1 MKTLNRPMFR
11 YGGPIKEGVMHGIRE
26 PKRNGGSMGINTPK
40 RGLVD
45 GPGSYAGFIPPLIA
59 AGSAALRYLPAVYR
73 GIRGSKFVRGFKPT
87 GNFRTV
93 AGKDPSKAYVK
104 GDFTAFS
111 GSPSSKMG
119 VLQALKDPTRLGAA
133 IRENPGTT
141 TSIASLLGY
150 GGKELLG
157 GEEIPTN
164 TLTARKTK
172 RKKGTSGAPGGGDPD
187 MYLEPM
193 APEKKELT
201 EAERI
206 ELENKARREKM
217 DTYEKIMNIKGMK
230 KDATYK
236 ALIDASQI
244 ITSEG
249 DFKGSIKDGSL
260 IAKLI
265 GATSKRF
272 DKVSDTETALRSLVA
287 KGEITKD
294 MDKDKNALD
303 KEYKRGVIDM
313 NKKKMSGPTLLE
325 SINEYVV
332 KNKKPPSGNNL
343 ATLIVGKG
351 GVVEDVVDTMLV
363 DKHIK
368 AGGDS
373 VSFMESIVAKNLEKG
388 EIVPAGTYVVKDSI
402 VVVDENGNVTSP
414 YKIS

>member
-1 MKTLNRPMFR
+1 
-11 YGGPIKEGVMHGIRE
+11 
-26 PKRNGGSMGINTPK
+26 MGINTPK

-59 AGSAALRYLPAVYR
+59 AGSAALRYLPSVYR

-93 AGKDPSKAYVK
+93 AGKDPAPAYVK

-119 VLQALKDPTRLGAA
+119 VLQALKDPTRLGGA
-133 IRENPGTT
+133 IRENPGTA

-206 ELENKARREKM
+206 ELENKARMEKM
-217 DTYEKIMNIKGMK
+217 DSYREILDIKGMS
-230 KDATYK
+230 KDAAYK
-236 ALIDASQI
+236 SLIDASKI
-244 ITSEG
+244 IQEG
-249 DFKGSIKDGSL
+249 GNLKEQLKSGSL
-260 IAKLI
+260 ISKVTA
-265 GATSKRF
+265 AASKRF
-272 DKVSDTETALRSLVA
+272 DKVNDTENALRSLVV
-287 KGEITKD
+287 KGEIDNELNKV
-294 MDKDKNALD
+294 DKDLKRRALEGTIAVND
-303 KEYKRGVIDM
+303 KKL
-313 NKKKMSGPTLLE
+313 SGATLGETANDVYRQTGKFPTG
-325 SINEYVV
+325 
-332 KNKKPPSGNNL
+332 KNL
-343 ATLIVGKG
+343 ANVARTKGIQVVGI
-351 GVVEDVVDTMLV
+351 EDT
-363 DKHIK
+363 
-368 AGGDS
+368 
-373 VSFMESIVAKNLEKG
+373 
-388 EIVPAGTYVVKDSI
+388 T
-402 VVVDENGNVTSP
+402 VVDEWIGDNGGDEVAYMRDVISRGIDVPPGPHVLRSRIILVDSEGNVSP
-414 YKIS
+414 YF